1 MEKQYTELYKKYRPT
16 KWDDVIGQDSA
27 VKQLKSAIAN
37 NQLPTAYCFTGGPGQ
52 GKTTLALLLAKAV
65 NCTKFDENGNP
76 DPSCPVCQAIDNNNQ
91 LGVRYISM
99 ANNGSAD
106 DVRKL
111 VADARLSQPIKKQ
124 VFILDEAHN
133 MSPQAFDAF
142 LIPLEAKDLNAMF
155 IFCTTEPNKMR
166 PAVMSRCQVLNL
178 PPVNYKLIAKKL
190 YQISQLEGIQVSKED
205 LILCAQNADGSVRNG
220 IRNLET
226 LWQDGKLPTSVTSQ
240 VVESLL
246 KGDTVELLQLST
258 KIQNDGGDF
267 PKSLEKIYQTFANS
281 LKEKAQID
289 TNDKTAKQ
297 VADILSMQ
305 MILKCI
311 TIISDGIEKI
321 TNKVIDS
328 KVLFEIPLI
337 KVSLLIN
344 KFLTTKGA

>member
-1 MEKQYTELYKKYRPT
+1 MEQQYTELYKKYRPT
-16 KWDDVIGQDSA
+16 KWEDVIGQDAA
-27 VKQLKSAIAN
+27 VKQLKSAIAS
-37 NQLPTAYCFTGGPGQ
+37 NQLPTAYCFAGGHGQ
-52 GKTTLALLLAKAV
+52 GKTTLALLLAKV
-65 NCTKFDENGNP
+65 INCTKFDEDGNP
-76 DPSCPVCQAIDNNNQ
+76 SPDCPICQAIDKNTQ

-111 VADARLSQPIKKQ
+111 VADARLSQPVKKQ

-142 LIPLEAKDLNAMF
+142 LIPLEAKDLNALF

-178 PPVNYKLIAKKL
+178 PPVNYKLIARKL
-190 YQISQLEGIQVSKED
+190 YQICKAEGLQVSKED
-205 LILCAQNADGSVRNG
+205 LILCAENADGSVRNG

-226 LWQDGKLPTSVTSQ
+226 LLQDGKLPSSVSAQ
-240 VVESLL
+240 VIESLL
-246 KGDTVELLQLST
+246 KGDTVGLLQMST
-258 KIQNDGGDF
+258 KIQNEGGDF
-267 PKSLEKIYQTFANS
+267 PKSLEKVYQTFANG

-289 TNDKTAKQ
+289 TNDTTAKI
-297 VADILSMQ
+297 VAETLTTP

-321 TNKVIDS
+321 TNKAIDG

-337 KVSLLIN
+337 KVSLLVH